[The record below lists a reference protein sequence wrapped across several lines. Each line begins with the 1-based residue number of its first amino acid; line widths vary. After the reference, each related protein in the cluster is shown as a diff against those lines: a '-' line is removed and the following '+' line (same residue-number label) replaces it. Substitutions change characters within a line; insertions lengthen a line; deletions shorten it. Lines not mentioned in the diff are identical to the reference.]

1 MKSNERLPVFA
12 IVFALVCSI
21 VYVLCVW
28 KNFALFTYHPASG
41 EFGLGVQKARDGPAM
56 YWYGWIATSALAGAA
71 AGLLAALLPPSLAQR
86 VSPALAWVTPL
97 IGIAIL
103 VYILRNY
110 FLH

>member
-1 MKSNERLPVFA
+1 
-12 IVFALVCSI
+12 
-21 VYVLCVW
+21 
-28 KNFALFTYHPASG
+28 
-41 EFGLGVQKARDGPAM
+41 M
-56 YWYGWIATSALAGAA
+56 YWYGWIATSALAGGA

-97 IGIAIL
+97 IGIAVL